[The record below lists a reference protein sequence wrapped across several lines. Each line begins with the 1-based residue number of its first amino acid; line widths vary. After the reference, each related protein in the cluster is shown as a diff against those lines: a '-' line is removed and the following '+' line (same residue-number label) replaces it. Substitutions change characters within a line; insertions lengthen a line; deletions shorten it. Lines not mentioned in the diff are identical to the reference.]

1 MSGYAFI
8 WIFLIKVREAI
19 VELRAQSQAFVSM
32 RIMINAKETY
42 RTYRDVMDEI
52 QTGKANLISNPKTL
66 INTMDEFF
74 NLFKPAQKE
83 SIINTVDYE
92 GFKKIVAEKNKMPYT
107 HSGNKVANDFNTV
120 SEITQAKTLIENYNK
135 SQSN

>member
-42 RTYRDVMDEI
+42 RTYRDVLDEI
-52 QTGKANLISNPKTL
+52 KTGKANLISSPKTL
-66 INTMDEFF
+66 IDTMDEFF

-83 SIINTVDYE
+83 SIIDMVGYE
-92 GFKKIVAEKNKMPYT
+92 EFKRIVAEKNKMPYV
-107 HSGNKVANDFNTV
+107 HSSNKVANDFNTPA
-120 SEITQAKTLIENYNK
+120 EIAEAQILIEKYK
-135 SQSN
+135 QSQSN